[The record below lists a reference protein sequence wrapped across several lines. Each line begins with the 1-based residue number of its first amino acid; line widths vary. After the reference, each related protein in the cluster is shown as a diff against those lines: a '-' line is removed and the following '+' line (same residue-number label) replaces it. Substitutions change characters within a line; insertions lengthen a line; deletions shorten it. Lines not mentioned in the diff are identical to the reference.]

1 MANEDNNE
9 MNRANINE
17 DHDMDI
23 DDELLNMR
31 LPTPG
36 PYESENEELEEYA
49 LGNDV
54 EAANE
59 ESATENALTMYR
71 EKYETLVKELVIALA
86 EKNHKREAKIQKELP
101 GASWSQLH
109 DQYLAGSSK
118 KDRT

>member
-9 MNRANINE
+9 MHRANINE
-17 DHDMDI
+17 VHDMDI

-59 ESATENALTMYR
+59 ESAPESALALCR
-71 EKYETLVKELVIALA
+71 ERYDTLVSY
-86 EKNHKREAKIQKELP
+86 H
-101 GASWSQLH
+101 AS
-109 DQYLAGSSK
+109 
-118 KDRT
+118 